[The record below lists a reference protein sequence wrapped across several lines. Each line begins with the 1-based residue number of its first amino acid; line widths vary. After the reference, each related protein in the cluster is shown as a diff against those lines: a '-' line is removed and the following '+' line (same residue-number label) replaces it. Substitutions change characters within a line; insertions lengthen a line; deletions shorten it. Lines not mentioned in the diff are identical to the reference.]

1 MAIEGQ
7 RFEAGEATLSYAE
20 WPGEPPPIVLLHALS
35 GSWPYW
41 RPALAIRGGRRTLAY
56 DARGHGDSSR
66 VAGGY
71 RFVDYGPE
79 CAAFLRGVA
88 GEPAILVGHSLG
100 AMTAIWTAAH
110 HPELVRAIVLAEPP
124 LYVPE
129 RGPGDLLRGAEG
141 DVEAAGRP
149 VAELVAGGM
158 VEGRAEQL
166 AKFDGAALA
175 GMIDGSALEGYETDA
190 LLARIRCPVL
200 LMHGEVGLGSA
211 ILEGEADRAASN
223 IANVEVVA
231 IAGAGHSPH
240 VEQRDAFVAAVG
252 GFLAGLG

>member
-7 RFEAGEATLSYAE
+7 TFEAGEATLSYAE
-20 WPGEPPPIVLLHALS
+20 WPGESPPIVLLHALS

-41 RPALAIRGGRRTLAY
+41 RPALAIRGERRTLAY

-66 VAGGY
+66 VPGGY
-71 RFVDYGPE
+71 RFIDYGPE

-110 HPELVRAIVLAEPP
+110 HPDLVRAAVLAEPP

-129 RGPGDLLRGAEG
+129 RGPGDLLRGAES

-149 VAELVAGGM
+149 VEELVAGGM
-158 VEGRAEQL
+158 IDGRAEQL
-166 AKFDGAALA
+166 AKFDGEALA
-175 GMIDGSALEGYETDA
+175 AMLDGSALKGYETDA
-190 LLARIRCPVL
+190 LLVRIRCPVL
-200 LMHGEVGLGSA
+200 LMHGEVERGSA
-211 ILEGEADRAASN
+211 ILEGELERAASN
-223 IANVEVVA
+223 IAHVEVVA
-231 IAGAGHSPH
+231 IEGAGHNLH
-240 VEQRDAFVAAVG
+240 VEQRDAFVEAVRR
-252 GFLAGLG
+252 FLAGLG